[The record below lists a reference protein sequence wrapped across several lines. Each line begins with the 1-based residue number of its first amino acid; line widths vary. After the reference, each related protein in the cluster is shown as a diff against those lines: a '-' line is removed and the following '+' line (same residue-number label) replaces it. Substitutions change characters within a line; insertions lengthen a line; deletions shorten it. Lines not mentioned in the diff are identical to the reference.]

1 MIPFPHFPGAE
12 EKREQATETDKNV
25 DFLWGVKIPMRD
37 GVRLSA
43 TVYKPKSP
51 EPVPA
56 ILTLTP
62 YIADSYHPRAFYF
75 AQHGYAFVLADC
87 RGRGNSEGKFEP
99 MMNEGPDGHDLVECL
114 AAQPWCDGSVTM
126 WGGSY
131 GGFDQW
137 MTLKESPP
145 HLKTIVPAAAAH
157 QGVDFPFFKN
167 IFYPYEMQWLTLV
180 SGVTGNSNLFGEDS
194 FWIEKFRE
202 LYLSHLPFNQFDRIV
217 GNDSTCFHTWLQHP
231 TPDPYWDRLALTS
244 AEYDRIDMPILT
256 ITGHYDG
263 DQPGAMHYYHCH
275 MASASPARERHY
287 LVIGPWDHAGTR
299 TPNKEFG
306 GLKFGDACLADLN
319 KLHVEWYDWTM
330 KGGPQPEF
338 LKKRVAY
345 YVMGAEEWK
354 YADSLQAIAGSTK
367 RLYLCSDGA
376 ANDVFRSGSL
386 DETPPDQ
393 SMPDHFVYDPLD
405 TRPAELEQEEVKSY
419 LTDQRYALNLFGNGL
434 VYHSAPFTEGTEV
447 TGYLKLVAWIALDV
461 PDTDFQAAVSEIT
474 LDGSHIL
481 LAQDLVRARY
491 RESLRQEKLVVPGE
505 INRYEFDGF
514 TFFSR
519 QITKGSRLRLVITCP
534 NSIYLQKNYN
544 SGGVVARESAQ
555 DARTAHVTL
564 HHDGEHPS
572 YLELPIVTPAATGS
586 AQPIITEKERF

>member
-1 MIPFPHFPGAE
+1 MIPLSHLPGTE
-12 EKREQATETDKNV
+12 ERPREAGETGKNV
-25 DFLWGVKIPMRD
+25 DFLWGVKVPMRD
-37 GVRLSA
+37 GIHLNA

-51 EPVPA
+51 QPVPA
-56 ILTLTP
+56 IVTLTP
-62 YIADSYHPRAFYF
+62 YIADSYHPRAYHF

-87 RGRGNSEGKFEP
+87 RGRGNSEGEFEP
-99 MMNEGPDGHDLVECL
+99 FMNEGPDGHDLVEWL

-145 HLKTIVPAAAAH
+145 HLKTILPAAAAH

-167 IFYPYEMQWLTLV
+167 IFYSYEMQWLTLV
-180 SGVTGNSNLFGEDS
+180 SGATGNSNLFGEDA

-202 LYLSHLPFNQFDRIV
+202 LYLNHLPFKELDRVV
-217 GNDSTCFHTWLQHP
+217 GNGSTCFQTWIEHP
-231 TPDPYWDRLALTS
+231 VPDPYWDQLALTP
-244 AEYDRIDMPILT
+244 AEYDRIAMPILT

-306 GLKFGDACLADLN
+306 GLKFGDACLVDLN
-319 KLHVEWYDWTM
+319 KLHVEWYDWTI

-354 YADSLQAIAGSTK
+354 YADSLEAIATSTK
-367 RLYLCSDGA
+367 RLYLSSDGA

-386 DETPPDQ
+386 DDTPPAQ
-393 SMPDHFVYDPLD
+393 SAPDRYVYDPLD
-405 TRPAELEQEEVKSY
+405 VRPADLEREEVKDY
-419 LTDQRYALNLFGNGL
+419 LTDQRHALNLPLWGNGL
-434 VYHSAPFTEGTEV
+434 VYHSAPFAKVTEI

-461 PDTDFQAAVSEIT
+461 PDTDFQATISEIK
-474 LDGSHIL
+474 LDGAHL
-481 LAQDLVRARY
+481 LLSQDWLRARY

-519 QITKGSRLRLVITCP
+519 QIAKGSRLRLVITCP
-534 NSIYLQKNYN
+534 NSIYVQKNYN
-544 SGGVVARESAQ
+544 SGGVVAEESGQ

-564 HHDGEHPS
+564 YHDGEHPS
-572 YLELPIVTPAATGS
+572 YLELPIVALEATGS
-586 AQPIITEKERF
+586 G